1 MSNELQETNDI
12 ELVQDELTVLKARAD
27 KMGISYHPSIGVDK
41 LKEKINAALS
51 DEPVEAVQ
59 DEVAETVTE
68 VKVKEKSKGE
78 LKKEASKLVRIRVTC
93 MNPNK
98 KEWEGEIFT
107 VSNAVVGTF
116 KKYVPFNTEEGYHV
130 PHIIYEQLKERKCQ
144 IFQTVRDSRGNKSRK
159 GKLINEFSIEVL
171 PPLTPAELQELAR
184 KQAMANSVD

>member
-1 MSNELQETNDI
+1 MSNELQETNDTK
-12 ELVQDELTVLKARAD
+12 LVQDELTVLKARAD

-41 LKEKINAALS
+41 LKEKIKASLS
-51 DEPVEAVQ
+51 DEPVEAVE

-68 VKVKEKSKGE
+68 VKVKKKSKGE

-159 GKLINEFSIEVL
+159 GKLINEFSIEML

>member
-1 MSNELQETNDI
+1 MSNELQETNDTK
-12 ELVQDELTVLKARAD
+12 LVQDELTVLKARAD

-41 LKEKINAALS
+41 LKEKIKAALS
-51 DEPVEAVQ
+51 DEPVEAVE

-68 VKVKEKSKGE
+68 VKVKKKSKGE

-159 GKLINEFSIEVL
+159 GKLINEFSIEML

>member
-1 MSNELQETNDI
+1 MSNELQETNDTK
-12 ELVQDELTVLKARAD
+12 LVQDELTVLKARAD

-41 LKEKINAALS
+41 LKEKIKAALS
-51 DEPVEAVQ
+51 DEPVEAVE

-68 VKVKEKSKGE
+68 VKVKKKSKGE

-159 GKLINEFSIEVL
+159 GKLINEFSIEML
-171 PPLTPAELQELAR
+171 PPLTSAELQELAR

>member
-41 LKEKINAALS
+41 LKEKIKAALS
-51 DEPVEAVQ
+51 DEPVEAVE

-68 VKVKEKSKGE
+68 VKVKKKSKGE

-159 GKLINEFSIEVL
+159 GKLINEFSIEML

>member
-1 MSNELQETNDI
+1 MSNELPESNDTD
-12 ELVQDELTVLKARAD
+12 LVQDELTVLKQRAD
-27 KMGISYHPSIGVDK
+27 MMGISYHPSIGLDK
-41 LKEKINAALS
+41 LKEKLANALS
-51 DEPVEAVQ
+51 EEPVEAVE
-59 DEVAETVTE
+59 DEPEVSDTKTETVGQRN
-68 VKVKEKSKGE
+68 SR

-116 KKYVPFNTEEGYHV
+116 KKMVAFNTEDGYHV

-144 IFQTVRDSRGNKSRK
+144 IFQTVKDSRGNKMRK

-171 PPLTPAELQELAR
+171 PPLTEKELKELAR
-184 KQAMANSVD
+184 KQAMAQSVD